1 MNWTITYYSP
11 KVKIEID
18 DLPQGIRAD
27 LLRLYDLLTLYGANL
42 RLPHSRAMGNGL
54 FELRPT
60 GKEGIGR
67 VFYCTQ
73 VGWRIIMPHSF
84 IKKTQETPERELA
97 IARKRLKEI
106 KDGH

>member
-11 KVKIEID
+11 RVKTEID
-18 DLPQGIRAD
+18 ALPKGIRAD
-27 LLRLYDLLTLYGANL
+27 LLRLYDLMNLYGANL

-54 FELRPT
+54 FELRPK

-73 VGWRIIMPHSF
+73 VGWQIVMLHSF
-84 IKKTQETPERELA
+84 VKKSHETPEHELA
-97 IARKRLKEI
+97 IARKRLKEV
-106 KDGH
+106 KDGS